1 MHYHK
6 SILYERSLEVTV
18 SDVKRLVS
26 TAFLHFT
33 MAFRAAL
40 QRAGRQAVQKMQ
52 VAPAPS
58 MYAMRGF
65 ATYQKKNDDGGD
77 GFDPLEGD
85 VERVFHT
92 AFDTWEGNDLPE
104 IEEKFENPSWWETDF
119 PEGFTD
125 DMKHEVEMLQVFED
139 LVPYMDRSWESTIH
153 PLLDG
158 SKIAM
163 QMNVTL
169 EDFDNK
175 LFLDDQTT
183 YDTKVTMEVPLSSLS
198 LTDAQKEIFIQL
210 CGPRYNKN
218 KKLFKF
224 TEDRYEK
231 RVYNHKRL
239 CEILRDLVTA
249 SVEVSA
255 QTPTA

>member
-1 MHYHK
+1 M
-6 SILYERSLEVTV
+6 RSF
-18 SDVKRLVS
+18 S
-26 TAFLHFT
+26 T
-33 MAFRAAL
+33 
-40 QRAGRQAVQKMQ
+40 QR
-52 VAPAPS
+52 
-58 MYAMRGF
+58 
-65 ATYQKKNDDGGD
+65 KKNDDGGD
-77 GFDPLEGD
+77 NFDPLEGD

-104 IEEKFENPSWWETDF
+104 IQENFENPSWWNTDF

-125 DMKHEVEMLQVFED
+125 DMKHDVEMLQVFED
-139 LVPYMDRSWESTIH
+139 LVPFMDHSWESTIH

-183 YDTKVTMEVPLSSLS
+183 YDTKVTMEVPLSALSLS
-198 LTDAQKEIFIQL
+198 DAQKEIFIQL

-218 KKLFKF
+218 KKHVKL

-231 RVYNHKRL
+231 RVFNHKRL
-239 CEILRDLVTA
+239 CDILRDLVTA
-249 SVEVSA
+249 SVEVGNQ
-255 QTPTA
+255 QTKA